1 MKYTVEILS
10 PKRDSREI
18 EIAECKNSV
27 GELSLVTVSP
37 SLSYLRV
44 HITSLPADVQAKI
57 KETELWMSTDSRHP
71 DMLVCDMT
79 PKGKRTKQQG
89 GFTVTNRPEFKQLFD
104 ALRSAKALINATR
117 QELFAAA
124 APAPVVIPDGMIKVT
139 FVTSKM
145 DGWISVYQDEHGNEF
160 DSPKLAGQERG
171 TAWMTPADYDAAL
184 QQLQDAKKEAAAK
197 ERRRLESIIE
207 EGEKLQAQGTLLT
220 YSEQRQKAKEYDRAY
235 NEGGDGYN
243 PYRGIVSLEDVN
255 AAKHAL
261 AELTN

>member
-10 PKRDSREI
+10 QKHDSREI

-57 KETELWMSTDSRHP
+57 KETELWMSTDTRHP
-71 DMLVCDMT
+71 DMLVCEMT

-89 GFTVTNRPEFKQLFD
+89 GIAVANRPEFKQLFD
-104 ALRSAKALINATR
+104 ALRAANAQIEETR
-117 QELFAAA
+117 KELFAAA

-145 DGWISVYQDEHGNEF
+145 DGWISVYQDEQGHEF
-160 DSPKLAGQERG
+160 DSPKLAGHERG
-171 TAWMTPADYDAAL
+171 TGWMTQEDYDAAL
-184 QQLQDAKKEAAAK
+184 QQLQDAKENAAAK
-197 ERRRLESIIE
+197 ERRRLENIVA
-207 EGEKLQAQGTLLT
+207 EGDKLQAQGTLLT
-220 YSEQRQKAKEYDRAY
+220 AAEQRQKAKEYDRAY

-243 PYRGIVSLEDVN
+243 PYRGVVSMEDVN
-255 AAKHAL
+255 AAKQQL
-261 AELTN
+261 AQLTA